1 MLLQKGS
8 TPFPSIRS
16 GCCVDKFRIGQLL
29 GYSLKLVHLE
39 AVQPLEGVRHDA
51 YADEDGP
58 TCGFESSDPDPTDNG
73 HVSRL
78 SNPETKRF
86 PLFRSRARLPAQVL
100 TFFTEPQLSGGASA
114 AQRAFCGS
122 GRAGAPRAQ
131 DIRFDGL

>member
-1 MLLQKGS
+1 MPFQKGS
-8 TPFPSIRS
+8 TPFPSN
-16 GCCVDKFRIGQLL
+16 CCGSCFDTGRLRQLH
-29 GYSLKLVHLE
+29 GYSLKLRQLE
-39 AVQPLEGVRHDA
+39 GVQPLEGVRHDA